1 MKLVNSKAVAW
12 GVLTASVLGF
22 TAVSDVDFKAESGTV
37 LAATQECTAEQKEAL
52 KGLPFVMTAGIASDL
67 TKDVILELA
76 EANETVTVEQV
87 QADMVMAV
95 EEQSPWANKVMAKV
109 EEYANIRRTPDAEGE
124 LAGKLYKGAAGDIL
138 ERGEEWTKISSGTT
152 EGYVKNDYLA
162 FDAEAETIANAEGKT
177 MATVQTETLRV
188 REEASTEAGIVTLVS
203 SGETYQVIENAG
215 EWLKIQCGDKQGFV
229 SAEFV
234 TTEFVLGKA
243 VSVEEEAA
251 AKKAAEE
258 KAAAEAKAKA
268 EAEAKAKAKESKKET
283 TVREATEAS
292 YDDVTLLAAV
302 IQMEAGNESYE
313 GKLAVGSVVINRV
326 KSGRYPNSISAVIYQ
341 NGQFPGAGN
350 GTLAKILSRG
360 VKSDCIKAAEEAISG
375 VNNVGDY
382 MSFISKGR
390 ARYSAYGSYTVIGNH
405 CFY

>member
-37 LAATQECTAEQKEAL
+37 FAATQECTAEQKEAL